1 MEVKEKSRRL
11 SKSVTTEEWTV
22 ILCDTISETE
32 ECIKDSSVIWPIIQR
47 TLARLIDE
55 NRESLPSIEIRCQE
69 MVGSIWVTCRRAEVM
84 ESLGKLM
91 DWRLGREEYEECAE
105 IRSLELRFLNAPSSV
120 KKSADTDE
128 N

>member
-22 ILCDTISETE
+22 ILCDTIAETE

-105 IRSLELRFLNAPSSV
+105 IRALELRFLNAPSSV
-120 KKSADTDE
+120 KKSAETDE